1 MKLTKPILK
10 QIIKESIE
18 DEYKEK
24 LLMLFKSDNHQ
35 YAIELS
41 KQVGVDFLVGA
52 NLEGANLRDANLR
65 GAKLGFADLSG
76 ANLRR
81 ADLEDANLTRA
92 NLEGA
97 DLYYA
102 DLDGVNLKGANLEGA
117 NLSNACLAGVH
128 DDEDTIWPEGY
139 APWS

>member
-1 MKLTKPILK
+1 MKLTKPTLK
-10 QIIKESIE
+10 QVIKESLE

-24 LLMLFKSDNHQ
+24 LLMLFKSNNIQ

-41 KQVGVDFLVGA
+41 KQVGMEDFLVGA
-52 NLEGANLRDANLR
+52 DLEGANLR
-65 GAKLGFADLSG
+65 G
-76 ANLRR
+76 ANLDGVNLKGANLKG

-92 NLEGA
+92 NLTRA
-97 DLYYA
+97 NLHYA
-102 DLDGVNLKGANLEGA
+102 DLESVNLKGANLKDA
-117 NLSNACLAGVH
+117 NLEDACLAGVH